1 MSPRRW
7 GDFDQI
13 WSIDF
18 EFATTCPTGRPIPH
32 TFVATE
38 VNTGRQIRLEGD
50 ALRAAREVPFDVQNS
65 LTLAYNF
72 VAESQCFEALGW
84 EQPWWPLD
92 LYAEHRAL
100 TNGEME
106 ADPFDKAEGEHRVRY
121 RQLDAMRHHGLPVDE
136 GKEAHKK
143 AMQIRA
149 GKGEPFDPEERVTIT
164 DYCADD
170 TTDLAKLFV
179 AMRDRIDLPAALVR
193 GRYMVVIGQQTY
205 RGIPV
210 DVERVRTFLAT
221 RPGLRLDLIAEHD
234 GASQFFRG
242 GRFDQSLFFGWTRD
256 LEIGWPQTEH
266 GRPVLQKDTM
276 KRIAALDPRVR
287 PLQQLRSKL
296 SKLDDMIFDVRSDG
310 RIRPNFWPMATRT
323 GRNGP
328 KAREYPLLKAK
339 WSRGFVEAP
348 IGRALAQLDFK
359 AQEVYVAA
367 KLSEDRQLLS
377 DLEGDPYLSFAIR
390 SGFAEPGATKESHGP
405 LRDMFKIAMLST
417 IYGAGERTLA
427 SNLGI
432 DVATAREI
440 RRQFRRQYRVLW
452 EWLEDV
458 VATAYASLW
467 LETAHGWPLIVGP
480 KLDSFT
486 LRNHLIQATGG
497 DILRASCLYAQ
508 DEGLCTIATLH
519 DSILAEADERDIDAH
534 AARLASAMTRGSES
548 VIGLPI
554 PAEVEFTGRRYRL
567 KGEPRR
573 LFEEV
578 MTRAGEAGIGGGG

>member
-1 MSPRRW
+1 MAPRRW
-7 GDFDQI
+7 EDFDQI

-38 VNTGRQIRLEGD
+38 VGTGRQIRLEGD
-50 ALRAAREVPFDVQNS
+50 ALRATREVPIDVRHS
-65 LTLAYNF
+65 LVLAYNF

-84 EQPWWPLD
+84 EQPWWPVD
-92 LYAEHRAL
+92 PYAEHRAL
-100 TNGEME
+100 TNGKME
-106 ADPFDKAEGEHRVRY
+106 ADPFERAEGEHRIGY
-121 RQLDAMRHHGLPVDE
+121 RQLDAMRYYGLPVDE

-149 GKGEPFDPEERVTIT
+149 GRGEPFDPAERVIIT
-164 DYCADD
+164 DYCGQD
-170 TTDLAKLFV
+170 TTDLASLFV
-179 AMRDRIDLPAALVR
+179 AMKGRIDLAAALVR
-193 GRYMVVIGQQTY
+193 ARYMIVIGQQTY

-210 DVERVRTFLAT
+210 DGELVRRFLAL

-234 GASQFFRG
+234 GASRFFLG
-242 GRFDQSLFFGWTRD
+242 GRFNQSLFFGWTEGQ
-256 LEIGWPQTEH
+256 EIGWPRTEC
-266 GRPVLQKDTM
+266 GRPELRKDTM

-296 SKLDDMIFDVRSDG
+296 SKLDDMTFDVRSDV

-328 KAREYPLLKAK
+328 KAKDYPLLNAK

-359 AQEVYVAA
+359 AQEVYIAA

-377 DLEGDPYLSFAIR
+377 DLEGDPYLSFAVR
-390 SGFAEPGATKESHGP
+390 SGFAESGATKESHGP

-417 IYGAGERTLA
+417 IYGAGDHTLGRTL
-427 SNLGI
+427 GT

-440 RRQFRRQYRVLW
+440 RRQFRRQYRTLW

-458 VATAYASLW
+458 VRTAYASLW
-467 LETAHGWPLIVGP
+467 LETPLGWPLIVGP
-480 KLDSFT
+480 KLDSYT

-519 DSILAEADERDIDAH
+519 DSILLEADGCDIDFH
-534 AARLASAMTRGSES
+534 AARLASEMTRGAES

-554 PAEVEFTGRRYRL
+554 PAEIEFTARRYRL
-567 KGEPRR
+567 KDEPRR

-578 MTRAGEAGIGGGG
+578 TRRLGSAP